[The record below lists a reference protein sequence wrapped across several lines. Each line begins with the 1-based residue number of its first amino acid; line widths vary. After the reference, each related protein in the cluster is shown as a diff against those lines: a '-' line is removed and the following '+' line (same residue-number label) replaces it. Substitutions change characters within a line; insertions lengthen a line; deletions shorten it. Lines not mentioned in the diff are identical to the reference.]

1 MKYLVANPKM
11 KIVVAAIPIVIVL
24 GAFTYFY
31 FSDNSRS
38 TENAYINADVINVAA
53 QVAGRVSNVYI
64 KENQNVHK
72 GDALFDIDTAPFE
85 IALKRAQAD
94 LALAQQ
100 SARQDNAE
108 INVARAQIAQTESDL
123 ANARSTLARNKELI
137 AQNFLSQQAADDSQA
152 RVQDLEAALNQAN
165 AKLNKAL
172 SAPPKTEDR
181 GDVLK
186 AQAAIAQAKLDLEHT
201 HIVATEDGQ
210 ISNLT
215 LTAGSL
221 VGIGVPLFALIANNS
236 FHIDANFKE
245 TELVGIHPGEN
256 VDIKID
262 MYPGQH
268 FKGTVESLSGGTG
281 TAFSLLPP
289 QNATGNWVK
298 IAQRVPV
305 RVKFAQTDA
314 EHPLRIGATATVT
327 VQLK

>member
-1 MKYLVANPKM
+1 MKRLVANTKR
-11 KIVVAAIPIVIVL
+11 KIIISAFVITIAIGL
-24 GAFTYFY
+24 CAYLY
-31 FSDNSRS
+31 FSGSSRS
-38 TENAYINADVINVAA
+38 TENAYINADVINIAA
-53 QVAGRVSNVYI
+53 QVGGRVNNVYI
-64 KENQNVHK
+64 KENQRVHK
-72 GDALFDIDTAPFE
+72 DDALFDIDTAPFA

-108 INVARAQIAQTESDL
+108 INVARAQISQTESDL
-123 ANARSTLARNKELI
+123 ANARATLARNHELI
-137 AQNFLSQQAADDSQA
+137 AQNFLTQQAADDSLA
-152 RVQDLEAALNQAN
+152 RVQALQASLNQAQ

-172 SAPPKTEDR
+172 SVPEKTEDR

-201 HIVATEDGQ
+201 HITATQDGQ

-221 VGIGVPLFALIANNS
+221 VGIGVPLFALITDNS

-256 VDIKID
+256 VDIQID
-262 MYPGQH
+262 MYPGQR
-268 FKGTVESLSGGTG
+268 FIGTVESMSGGTG

-305 RVKFAQTDA
+305 RIKFAQTDA
-314 EHPLRIGATATVT
+314 EHPLRIGATATVS

>member
-1 MKYLVANPKM
+1 MKRIVESKKN
-11 KIVVAAIPIVIVL
+11 KIILAFVLLAALAGGV
-24 GAFTYFY
+24 TYAY
-31 FSDNSRS
+31 VSGKTRS
-38 TENAYINADVINVAA
+38 TENAYITADVVSVAA
-53 QVAGRVSNVYI
+53 QVSGRVSSVSI
-64 KENQNVHK
+64 KENQYVHK
-72 GDALFDIDTAPFE
+72 SDALFDIDPAPFT
-85 IALKRAQAD
+85 IALSRAQAD

-100 SARQDNAE
+100 SAREDNAE

-123 ANARSTLARNKELI
+123 NNAQERHARNKELV
-137 AQNFLSQQAADDSQA
+137 ARKFLTQQAADDTLA
-152 RVQDLEAALNQAN
+152 RVQTLQAALDQAR
-165 AKLNKAL
+165 AKLSKAL
-172 SAPPKTEDR
+172 SAPAKTEER

-201 HIVATEDGQ
+201 HITATEDGQ

-221 VGIGVPLFALIANNS
+221 VNADVPLFALIANNS

-245 TELVGIHPGEN
+245 TELVGIHPGED
-256 VDIKID
+256 VDIQID

-268 FKGTVESLSGGTG
+268 FKGKVESLSGGTG

-305 RVKFAQTDA
+305 RIKFAQTDA
-314 EHPLRIGATATVT
+314 EHPLRIGATATIS

>member
-1 MKYLVANPKM
+1 MEHLKTHKTKIIIALVL
-11 KIVVAAIPIVIVL
+11 AALI
-24 GAFTYFY
+24 GGFAFYHYSGLT
-31 FSDNSRS
+31 RS
-38 TENAYINADVINVAA
+38 TENAYINADVVNVAA
-53 QVAGRVSNVYI
+53 QVSGRVTAVYI
-64 KENQNVHK
+64 KDNQHVRK
-72 GDALFDIDTAPFE
+72 GDALFDIDPEPFA
-85 IALKRAQAD
+85 IALQRAEAD
-94 LALAQQ
+94 LALARQ

-108 INVARAQIAQTESDL
+108 VSVAQAQIAQIESDL
-123 ANARSTLARNKELI
+123 ANARASYARDKELVE
-137 AQNFLSQQAADDSQA
+137 QHFLSQQALDDAQTKQQSLQAALEQA
-152 RVQDLEAALNQAN
+152 R
-165 AKLNKAL
+165 AKLTKAL
-172 SAPPKTEDR
+172 SAPQKPEER

-186 AQAAIAQAKLDLEHT
+186 AQAAIEQAKLDLEHT
-201 HIVATEDGQ
+201 HVTAAQDGQ
-210 ISNLT
+210 ISNLS

-221 VGIGVPLFALIANNS
+221 VGTGAPLFALIAENS

-245 TELVGIHPGEN
+245 TELPGIHPGQD

-305 RVKFAQTDA
+305 RIKLATTDA
-314 EHPLRIGATATVT
+314 DHPLRIGATATVN

>member
-1 MKYLVANPKM
+1 MEHIKTHKTKIIIALV
-11 KIVVAAIPIVIVL
+11 IAAL
-24 GAFTYFY
+24 FGGFAFYHYSGLT
-31 FSDNSRS
+31 RS
-38 TENAYINADVINVAA
+38 TENAYINADVVNVAA
-53 QVAGRVSNVYI
+53 QVSGRVTGVYI
-64 KENQNVHK
+64 KDNQLVHK
-72 GDALFDIDTAPFE
+72 GDALFDIDPEPFT
-85 IALKRAQAD
+85 IAMQRAEAD
-94 LALAQQ
+94 LALAKQ

-108 INVARAQIAQTESDL
+108 VSAARAQVAQIESDL
-123 ANARSTLARNKELI
+123 ANARASYERDKELVTKH
-137 AQNFLSQQAADDSQA
+137 FLSQQSLDDAQTRQQSLQAALEQA
-152 RVQDLEAALNQAN
+152 R
-165 AKLNKAL
+165 AKLTKAL
-172 SAPPKTEDR
+172 SAPQNPEER

-201 HIVATEDGQ
+201 HIIAAQDGQ
-210 ISNLT
+210 ISNLS

-221 VGIGVPLFALIANNS
+221 VSVGAPLFALIAQDS

-245 TELVGIHPGEN
+245 TELPGIHPGQD
-256 VDIKID
+256 VDIQID

-305 RVKFAQTDA
+305 RIKLAPTDA
-314 EHPLRIGATATVT
+314 EHPLRIGATATVS

>member
-1 MKYLVANPKM
+1 MEHLKTHKT
-11 KIVVAAIPIVIVL
+11 KIIIVL
-24 GAFTYFY
+24 VLAALTGGFAFYHYSGLT
-31 FSDNSRS
+31 RS
-38 TENAYINADVINVAA
+38 TENAYINADVVNVAA
-53 QVAGRVSNVYI
+53 QVSGRVTAVYV
-64 KENQNVHK
+64 KDNQHVRK
-72 GDALFDIDTAPFE
+72 GDALFDIDPEPFA
-85 IALKRAQAD
+85 IALQRAEAD
-94 LALAQQ
+94 LAQAKQ

-108 INVARAQIAQTESDL
+108 VSVARAQIAQIESDL
-123 ANARSTLARNKELI
+123 ANARTSYARDKELVE
-137 AQNFLSQQAADDSQA
+137 QHFLSQQSLDDAQTKQQSLQAALEQA
-152 RVQDLEAALNQAN
+152 R
-165 AKLNKAL
+165 AKLTKAL
-172 SAPPKTEDR
+172 AAPQKPEER

-186 AQAAIAQAKLDLEHT
+186 AQAAIEQARLDLEHT
-201 HIVATEDGQ
+201 HVTAAQDGQ

-221 VGIGVPLFALIANNS
+221 VGTGAPLFALIAENS

-245 TELVGIHPGEN
+245 TELPGIHAGQD

-305 RVKFAQTDA
+305 RIKLAPTDA
-314 EHPLRIGATATVT
+314 DHPLRIGATATVS